1 MDELVKEEKWTT
13 TETKFCSVEVPLKKK
28 GLSLFVDGNSKVT
41 AENGTMEDPVPN
53 AFSLPH
59 IATCPKSTSVCRETC
74 YVNGL
79 MKYSPETYSKY
90 LENFRVIQEVLMS
103 KQAAAEA
110 AGVLARHIMSTVT
123 SFRWHVSGDVF
134 SERYAQ
140 WIVRTCV
147 LAPEVNFWIYTR
159 STHLLPTLM
168 TAKNLVIN
176 VSADKENAKKAIQ
189 AARDYGLRVCYE
201 STDGSF
207 PELEQDDVVFPDYDF
222 RGRKLDKPTDH
233 PWFQSMNKDQR
244 RLPCVADFWGQSE
257 KTRCGP
263 CNVCM
268 RPKKENPKRVKEHL
282 YVLH

>member
-1 MDELVKEEKWTT
+1 MDELVKAEKWTT
-13 TETKFCSVEVPLKKK
+13 TETKFCSVEVPLWN

-41 AENGTMEDPVPN
+41 AENGTMEEPVPN

-79 MKYSPETYSKY
+79 MKYSPDTYVRY
-90 LENFRVIQEVLMS
+90 LENLRVIQEVLMS
-103 KQAAAEA
+103 SRSMDAASAT
-110 AGVLARHIMSTVT
+110 LAQHISQTVT

-134 SERYAQ
+134 SPRYAE
-140 WIVRTCV
+140 WIVTTCNR
-147 LAPEVNFWIYTR
+147 APNVKFWIYTR
-159 STHLLPTLM
+159 STNLLDTLM
-168 TAKNLVIN
+168 FADNLVIN
-176 VSADKENAKKAIQ
+176 VSADEKNAETAIP
-189 AARDYGLRVCYE
+189 AARERGLRVCYE
-201 STDGSF
+201 TIDGSF

-233 PWFQSMNKDQR
+233 PWFQSMSKDQR

-268 RPKKENPKRVKEHL
+268 RPKKENPKKVESHL
-282 YVLH
+282 YVLQ